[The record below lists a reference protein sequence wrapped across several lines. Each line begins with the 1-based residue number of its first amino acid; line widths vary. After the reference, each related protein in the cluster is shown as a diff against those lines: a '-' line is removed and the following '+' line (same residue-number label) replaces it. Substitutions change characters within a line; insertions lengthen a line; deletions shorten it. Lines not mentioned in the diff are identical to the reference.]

1 MKVKLLESFTVNS
14 ERTIAKGTELEA
26 VNGWC
31 TCDGYT
37 YLCEL
42 EDGVQ
47 VEIPDKIAEISDYSP
62 YINWEERRYNLI
74 QSITQ
79 GIYSNPNYMSSI
91 MDAVRKTN
99 VNIAEY
105 IAYKAIEQADVII
118 KELKKQKI

>member
-14 ERTIAKGTELEA
+14 ERIVAKGTELEV

-31 TCDGYT
+31 TFDGWT

-47 VEIPDKIAEISDYSP
+47 VEIPDKITEIADYSP
-62 YINWEERRYNLI
+62 YINWEERRYSLV

-79 GIYSNPNYMSSI
+79 GIYSNPNYMSAI
-91 MDAVRKTN
+91 MDAVRETK

-105 IAYKAIEQADVII
+105 IAYKTIEQADVII
-118 KELKKQKI
+118 KELKKNKV

>member
-14 ERTIAKGTELEA
+14 ERIVAKGTELEA

-31 TCDGYT
+31 TFDGWT

-47 VEIPDKIAEISDYSP
+47 VEIPDKIAEIADYSP
-62 YINWEERRYNLI
+62 YINWEERRYSLV

-79 GIYSNPNYMSSI
+79 GIYSNPNYMSAI
-91 MDAVRKTN
+91 MDAVKETKI
-99 VNIAEY
+99 NIAEY

-118 KELKKQKI
+118 KELKKNKV

>member
-1 MKVKLLESFTVNS
+1 MRIKLLESFTVNS
-14 ERTIAKGTELEA
+14 ERIVAKGTELEV

-31 TCDGYT
+31 TLDGWT

-42 EDGVQ
+42 EDSVQ
-47 VEIPDKIAEISDYSP
+47 VEIPDKITEITNHSP
-62 YINWEERRYNLI
+62 YINWEERRYSLV

-79 GIYSNPNYMSSI
+79 GIYSNPNYMSAI
-91 MDAVRKTN
+91 MDAVKETK

-118 KELKKQKI
+118 KELKKNKV